1 MKGTGRKLLV
11 FILFSALLS
20 GIATVVALAFTNA
33 SLPVLFLGYVLGGQI
48 GVFVAAVFLMTAPKD

>member
-1 MKGTGRKLLV
+1 MV